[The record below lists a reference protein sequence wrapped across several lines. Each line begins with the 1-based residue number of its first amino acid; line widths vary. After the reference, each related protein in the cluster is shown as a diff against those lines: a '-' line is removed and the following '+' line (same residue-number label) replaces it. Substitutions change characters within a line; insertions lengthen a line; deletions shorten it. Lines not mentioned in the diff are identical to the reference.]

1 MKRKVDLLS
10 IVVPCHNEQEVLP
23 STHKRLS
30 GILAGLVASG
40 KIKHYEVVY
49 VDNGSVDRTLRVLK
63 DIFKA
68 DKQVRIVSLRRNFGY
83 QGSISAG
90 LFHAEGDAV
99 ITIDADLQDPPE
111 KIPEMIDHYEDD
123 YDLVLGIREDRSSD
137 TFMKKLSAGL
147 YYRLLKRLGVEI
159 VHNHG
164 DFRLMDR
171 SLVRGFN
178 ALPERNRFIRAMI
191 LQMESRYATVSYKRD
206 KRSAGESKFN
216 LRALFSLA
224 FDGITSYTYFPLRLT
239 SIVGVVIFL
248 VTCVSSGWVV
258 YMKFFTDKVIP
269 GWASTVLPVLAL
281 GGIQLFFL
289 GLIGEYVGKLYIEV
303 KQRPLFLVRDE
314 LNHKPYNK
322 KGEQELEDD

>member
-1 MKRKVDLLS
+1 MKRKLDLLS
-10 IVVPCHNEQEVLP
+10 IIVPCHNEEEVLP

-30 GILAGLVASG
+30 AILSGLVESG
-40 KIKHYEVVY
+40 KIKCYEVVY
-49 VDNGSVDRTLRVLK
+49 VDNGSLDDTLRVLK
-63 DIFKA
+63 NIFRT
-68 DKQVRIVSLRRNFGY
+68 DKHVRLVSLRRNFGY

-111 KIPEMIDHYEDD
+111 KISEMIDHYEDD
-123 YDLVLGIREDRSSD
+123 YDLVLGIREDRSADS
-137 TFMKKLSAGL
+137 FLKKISAEF
-147 YYRLLKRLGVEI
+147 YYRLLKKLGVEV

-191 LQMESRYATVSYKRD
+191 LQMESRYETVSYKRD
-206 KRSAGESKFN
+206 VRSAGESKFN

-239 SIVGVVIFL
+239 SIVGILIFL
-248 VTCVSSGWVV
+248 TTFAASGWVV
-258 YMKFFTDKVIP
+258 YMKLLTDKVIP

-303 KQRPLFLVRDE
+303 KQRPLFLVRDV
-314 LNHKPYNK
+314 LNHDSENK
-322 KGEQELEDD
+322 SCEQELEDD